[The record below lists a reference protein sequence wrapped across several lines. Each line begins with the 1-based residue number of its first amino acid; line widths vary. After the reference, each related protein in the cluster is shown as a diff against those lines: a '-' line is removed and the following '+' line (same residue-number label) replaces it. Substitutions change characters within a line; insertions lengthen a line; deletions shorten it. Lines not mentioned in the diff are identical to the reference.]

1 MDDWQIFF
9 EYYVM
14 DERFIAGVLVTLA
27 VLFVANLLVPPVIKQ
42 VTVIRHFFVPP
53 KKPPKKEEKV
63 ITPLQQVIGCVVAGL
78 WLAGFIALV
87 LVGLFLFWSRG

>member
-1 MDDWQIFF
+1 MDDWQIFV

-27 VLFVANLLVPPVIKQ
+27 VVLVANLLVPPVIKQ
-42 VTVIRHFFVPP
+42 VTVVHQFFVPP

-63 ITPLQQVIGCVVAGL
+63 VTPLQQVFGCVVAVL
-78 WLAGFIALV
+78 WLAGLSALV
-87 LVGLFLFWSRG
+87 LVGLFVFWSRG